1 MHSCTWCRLSSQY
14 GTSRQH
20 KLHKHPSGFHADIV
34 RSDFA
39 LDKQKGCRLA
49 SHPDMMLELQREK
62 AAQVQQVL
70 LKEQLSDIYSD
81 VTLTGRRSQ
90 QRADIELTL
99 YVNSAWSSC

>member
-1 MHSCTWCRLSSQY
+1 MHSCICSWSGAVCPHIY
-14 GTSRQH
+14 DTSRQH
-20 KLHKHPSGFHADIV
+20 KLQKHPSGFHTDIV

-62 AAQVQQVL
+62 AAQVQQIL

-81 VTLTGRRSQ
+81 VTLTGRR
-90 QRADIELTL
+90 L
-99 YVNSAWSSC
+99 